1 MTFNG
6 GGRSRCW
13 ERQPGLM
20 PVSGTCSRWPS
31 GTPAGRA
38 EVAEEDGGRS
48 VRQAHRPRPSRAG
61 CPPPARRPQSL
72 AAVACCAASPLC
84 DWEGSAFSKGSPRSG
99 AVHFFEHGKNRSLVE
114 FGKMQSA
121 PIRDAWDT
129 ARAGGCRPAAGEAC
143 GWKGARRES
152 LRFAPRSLPARREGQ
167 TPAARLASRRGD
179 ARGHSLRG
187 LLWRSQ
193 LSEVLIRGTSV
204 LPGRAKDCRE
214 VVPEPALSPWP
225 RPASVPV
232 STFQ

>member
-48 VRQAHRPRPSRAG
+48 VRQAHRPRPSRPG

-114 FGKMQSA
+114 FRKMQSA
-121 PIRDAWDT
+121 PIRDARDT

-193 LSEVLIRGTSV
+193 LSEVLIRGS
-204 LPGRAKDCRE
+204 
-214 VVPEPALSPWP
+214 
-225 RPASVPV
+225 
-232 STFQ
+232 

>member
-1 MTFNG
+1 MRRCSWKPRLGRASCLLSRTAGDTVTFNG

-84 DWEGSAFSKGSPRSG
+84 DWEVSAFSKGSPRSG
-99 AVHFFEHGKNRSLVE
+99 AVHFFEQGKNRSLVE

-121 PIRDAWDT
+121 PIRDARDT
-129 ARAGGCRPAAGEAC
+129 ARAGGSVPRQGKRAGGRAPVGKASGSLRAPCQLGGKARRLRLGSRPVGAMLGGTPSEAC
-143 GWKGARRES
+143 SGGAS
-152 LRFAPRSLPARREGQ
+152 
-167 TPAARLASRRGD
+167 SRR
-179 ARGHSLRG
+179 
-187 LLWRSQ
+187 
-193 LSEVLIRGTSV
+193 
-204 LPGRAKDCRE
+204 
-214 VVPEPALSPWP
+214 
-225 RPASVPV
+225 
-232 STFQ
+232 F